1 MKYARLLFIVV
12 VLVVGIYMLWQF
24 SAPSADAPAKP
35 ADAAPP
41 APALKPIMSAVIAPP
56 KLAVAPPVAPPV
68 AMASSPAAAAAT
80 PKPFDYQPQPDLNDC
95 VNQTIQLLEA
105 KDVLS
110 LVKTLMPPDA
120 IQRMVASG
128 QAASVDDIAAM
139 YSARSDV
146 DQLMLQLQGALE
158 TVKGQTPE
166 MNADGTQATYK
177 IAVPYTG
184 VGSSNGNVVFIKV
197 EGNWYLR

>member
-1 MKYARLLFIVV
+1 MKYARLFIILV
-12 VLVVGIYMLWQF
+12 VLLGGVYVLWQF
-24 SAPSADAPAKP
+24 SAPSVEVPAKP
-35 ADAAPP
+35 ADAAPATP
-41 APALKPIMSAVIAPP
+41 KPIAPAVIAPP
-56 KLAVAPPVAPPV
+56 KQAVAPPVVPPAVVAP
-68 AMASSPAAAAAT
+68 ASAVAAAT
-80 PKPFDYQPQPDLNDC
+80 PKPFDYQPQPDLKACID
-95 VNQTIQLLEA
+95 QTIQLLEA
-105 KDVLS
+105 KDVPS

-146 DQLMLQLQGALE
+146 DQQMTQLQGALE
-158 TVKGQTPE
+158 TVKGQTPD

-177 IAVPYTG
+177 MDTPYTG
-184 VGSSNGNVVFIKV
+184 VGSSNGNIVFVKV